1 MYCDLGSAY
10 SGFRPVQLTETE
22 AEPTPQMMA
31 QAVPHPP
38 PSSLGTQPQILPQAV
53 TVPLQ
58 AQDSAEISDR
68 RLLVLLTGLVVV
80 LLFVLLVLVVQLS
93 QAQTALLRALAWR

>member
-1 MYCDLGSAY
+1 MYCDLASAY
-10 SGFRPVQLTETE
+10 NGFRPVQLVEPATDTE
-22 AEPTPQMMA
+22 ADPPVLHYPQR
-31 QAVPHPP
+31 
-38 PSSLGTQPQILPQAV
+38 

-58 AQDSAEISDR
+58 PLHSAEISDR
-68 RLLVLLTGLVVV
+68 RLLLLLAGLVVV